1 MQILRTFPTRQEA
14 RDYRHEHG
22 TGGWIF
28 SPDIPD
34 DNTNLYSSESIL
46 FPPNMAPIDIFNH
59 PITRG
64 RSGDLIGNA

>member
-1 MQILRTFPTRQEA
+1 MQTLRLFETVQEA

-28 SPDIPD
+28 APEDGGE
-34 DNTNLYSSESIL
+34 TVL
-46 FPPNMAPIDIFNH
+46 FPPDFFPVKIFHH

-64 RSGDLIGNA
+64 RSGELIGA